1 MKPSTR
7 KWYRNFLMTPTT
19 PRLAIIIGLIL
30 HIVPIAKSNEIIK
43 DIEFAKIGDHS
54 LKLDLHFPLNKK
66 GSPLVVWIHGGGWYK
81 GSKNDCKIDWLSKH
95 GYSVASISY
104 RLSQVAKFP
113 AQIHDCKGAIRWLRA
128 NDEKYGYNCD
138 RLVVAGASAG
148 GYLATLLGTSHEV
161 EALEGNIGGNLSHK
175 SSVSAII
182 DFYGPTDFI
191 LRSRTQPQRANKV
204 GSVVYNLLGG
214 GADKKVKL
222 AKLASPVTHVT
233 KDDPP
238 ILIFHGDKDQ
248 TVLIDQSEA
257 IRNAY
262 SKNDLSVE
270 MNILKGKKHGGVAFY
285 SGKNKEKVLR
295 FLKGIIEL

>member
-1 MKPSTR
+1 M
-7 KWYRNFLMTPTT
+7 
-19 PRLAIIIGLIL
+19 
-30 HIVPIAKSNEIIK
+30 
-43 DIEFAKIGDHS
+43 
-54 LKLDLHFPLNKK
+54 
-66 GSPLVVWIHGGGWYK
+66 VWIHGGGWYK
-81 GSKNDCKIDWLSKH
+81 GSKNDCKVDWLTKH

-128 NDEKYGYNCD
+128 NEKKYGYNCD
-138 RLVVAGASAG
+138 RIIVAGASAG
-148 GYLATLLGTSHEV
+148 GYLATLLGTSHKV
-161 EALEGNIGGNLSHK
+161 EALEGNVGGNLNHK

-191 LRSRTQPQRANKV
+191 LRSRTQPHRANKV

-285 SGKNKEKVLR
+285 SGKNKEKVLQ

>member
-1 MKPSTR
+1 M
-7 KWYRNFLMTPTT
+7 
-19 PRLAIIIGLIL
+19 
-30 HIVPIAKSNEIIK
+30 
-43 DIEFAKIGDHS
+43 
-54 LKLDLHFPLNKK
+54 
-66 GSPLVVWIHGGGWYK
+66 
-81 GSKNDCKIDWLSKH
+81 
-95 GYSVASISY
+95 
-104 RLSQVAKFP
+104 
-113 AQIHDCKGAIRWLRA
+113 
-128 NDEKYGYNCD
+128 
-138 RLVVAGASAG
+138 
-148 GYLATLLGTSHEV
+148 

-233 KDDPP
+233 KEDPP

-248 TVLIDQSEA
+248 TVLLDQSEA

-262 SKNDLSVE
+262 SKNGLSVE